1 MDLGKALKQLGF
13 TPEVDFVLQNDG
25 DTSTVGVGTSNYGG
39 AYIREWKSSSAQPS
53 ASVIVG
59 AYNTWNTDYNSK
71 VYQRSRVGIGTT
83 SEIIYSPIKTQLDQL
98 YHDMEDGKLGAA
110 ATTGSWYVGISS
122 VKSAHPKS

>member
-53 ASVIVG
+53 AATLAG
-59 AYNTWNTDYNSK
+59 AYNTWNTNYTSK
-71 VYQRSRVGIGTT
+71 VYQRSRIGIGTT
-83 SEIIYSPIKTQLDQL
+83 SEIVYSPIATQLDEL

-110 ATTGSWYVGISS
+110 ATTGSWYIGISS